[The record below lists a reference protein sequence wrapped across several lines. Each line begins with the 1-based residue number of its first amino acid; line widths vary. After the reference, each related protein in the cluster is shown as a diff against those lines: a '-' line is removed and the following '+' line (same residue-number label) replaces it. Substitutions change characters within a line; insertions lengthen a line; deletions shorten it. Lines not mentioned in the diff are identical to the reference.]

1 MEHEL
6 MGWMLTMHMLDALE
20 AALEEMEHNAEWRK
34 EILEEEQQSKQR
46 SLPPPVT
53 KVSQADATS
62 MLYGHSLPS
71 DGSKWS
77 MNHISCRTSFL
88 PNISGNMT
96 SIVVSGV
103 TKDDNDML
111 QPRGDA
117 LFDGGWVMDVGKL
130 ERDTKLKVQKYGGLG
145 YIDMKTALY
154 GVPSSGTLRLWLPH
168 ERREGNMPTPE
179 ENARA
184 SQHFK
189 AVVLCEVNE
198 KRGDRECRMVSD
210 LALTVGGVSVPTSGI
225 SQVEEVASYLKK
237 KICIRVEVPT
247 KAKLSVKKGD
257 KDTVG
262 LAVDVTVT
270 GKGVSR
276 ENGACSI
283 SHVIWENQ

>member
-1 MEHEL
+1 

-53 KVSQADATS
+53 KVSQTDATS

-117 LFDGGWVMDVGKL
+117 LFNGGWVMDVGKL

-168 ERREGNMPTPE
+168 ERREDNMPTPE